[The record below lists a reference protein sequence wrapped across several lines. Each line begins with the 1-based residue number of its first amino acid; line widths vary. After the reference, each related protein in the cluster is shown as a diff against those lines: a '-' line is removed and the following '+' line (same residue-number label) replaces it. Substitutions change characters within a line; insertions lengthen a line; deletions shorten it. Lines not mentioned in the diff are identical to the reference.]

1 LAKSIPAG
9 QALGVVFCVG
19 SYAISYGDGSSAV
32 EKFNVKENN
41 MMLTKF
47 YQITSGVILLM
58 LTSFFSASALAQGPE
73 FEKRKAERLRD
84 LDQRIEKLQE
94 HRTCVSGATSHEAL
108 RKCGDKMREWQRD
121 GRDQRRELREE
132 RSENKSN

>member
-1 LAKSIPAG
+1 L
-9 QALGVVFCVG
+9 CVG
-19 SYAISYGDGSSAV
+19 SYAVPYGDGSSAV

-58 LTSFFSASALAQGPE
+58 LPSFFSPSALAQGPE
-73 FEKRKAERLRD
+73 FEKRKAERLTE
-84 LDQRIEKLQE
+84 LDQRIQKLQE
-94 HRTCVSGATSHEAL
+94 HRACVSGAASHEAL

-121 GRDQRRELREE
+121 ERDQRRELLEE
-132 RSENKSN
+132 RRENKRN

>member
-1 LAKSIPAG
+1 MGKSIPPG
-9 QALGVVFCVG
+9 QDLGVVLCDD
-19 SYAISYGDGSSAV
+19 SSALSYGDGSSAV
-32 EKFNVKENN
+32 EKFNLKENN

-47 YQITSGVILLM
+47 YQITSGVILLI

-73 FEKRKAERLRD
+73 FEKRKAERLTE
-84 LDQRIEKLQE
+84 LDQRIQKLQE
-94 HRTCVSGATSHEAL
+94 HRACVSGAASHEAL

-121 GRDQRRELREE
+121 GRDR

>member
-1 LAKSIPAG
+1 
-9 QALGVVFCVG
+9 
-19 SYAISYGDGSSAV
+19 
-32 EKFNVKENN
+32 